1 MIVKRPKLR
10 PWMLKK
16 EILVLYYGLKD
27 QRTSLLAKL
36 PALLSLI
43 YLLSPIDLVP
53 DIIPFFGYVD
63 DIVVVPL
70 LLNLSIRLLPQAVR
84 EESLSKAN
92 KNRKT
97 FQWLFWLIIVF
108 LIVILLGIFFG
119 IRYLINN

>member
-43 YLLSPIDLVP
+43 YLFSPIDLVP

-70 LLNLSIRLLPQAVR
+70 LLNLSIQLLPKAVR
-84 EESLSKAN
+84 EESLSKAYR
-92 KNRKT
+92 NRKK
-97 FQWLFWLIIVF
+97 FQWLFWLILVF
-108 LIVILLGIFFG
+108 LIAILLGIFFG

>member
-1 MIVKRPKLR
+1 MIVKRPQLK

-43 YLLSPIDLVP
+43 YLLSPVDLVP

-63 DIVVVPL
+63 DIVIVPL
-70 LLNLSIRLLPQAVR
+70 LLNLSIQLLPTAVR
-84 EESLSKAN
+84 EESISKADR
-92 KNRKT
+92 NRKK

-108 LIVILLGIFFG
+108 LIAILFGIFFS